1 MTIEMTEEGILMCEG
16 IPCSQFEDAHKRCAW
31 CPMADSIG

>member
-16 IPCSQFEDAHKRCAW
+16 IPCSQFDDAHKRCAW
-31 CPMADSIG
+31 CPMRYTID